1 MNETPKHIGIIMDG
15 NGRWATQR
23 GLARTEGHLEGVKTT
38 KKIVKAAS
46 DLGIK
51 YLSLYVFSTE
61 NWRRTQEE
69 VGFLMNLI
77 TMHLRDEYNF
87 YRENKI
93 RVVHSGN
100 LAGLNDAVQKEISG
114 VEQDTRSFTR
124 GLTLNLLINY
134 GGRDEIIRA
143 VGRLLNKNEKISEE
157 MLSTALDQNEFPDLD
172 LIIRTAG
179 EQRLSNFM
187 IWQAS
192 YAEYYFMDKL
202 WPDFTSEDL
211 VQAMQVY
218 AQRHRRFGAN

>member
-1 MNETPKHIGIIMDG
+1 MNEIPKHIGIIMDG

-77 TMHLRDEYNF
+77 TVHLRDEYNF

-100 LAGLNDAVQKEISG
+100 LAGLSDAVQKELSG
-114 VEQDTRSFTR
+114 VEQDTRSFTQ

-143 VGRLLNKNEKISEE
+143 VGRLINKNEKINEE
-157 MLSTALDQNEFPDLD
+157 MLGTALDQSEFPDLD

>member
-1 MNETPKHIGIIMDG
+1 MDG

-77 TMHLRDEYNF
+77 TVHLRDEYNF

-100 LAGLNDAVQKEISG
+100 LAGLSDAVQKEISG
-114 VEQDTRSFTR
+114 VEQDTRSFTQ

-143 VGRLLNKNEKISEE
+143 VGRLINKNEKISEE
-157 MLSTALDQNEFPDLD
+157 TLSAALDQNEFPDLD

-202 WPDFTSEDL
+202 WPDFTNEDL
-211 VQAMQVY
+211 VRAMQSY
-218 AQRHRRFGAN
+218 AQRYRRFGAN

>member
-1 MNETPKHIGIIMDG
+1 MDG

-77 TMHLRDEYNF
+77 TVHLRDEYNF

-100 LAGLNDAVQKEISG
+100 LAGLSDAVQKEISG
-114 VEQDTRSFTR
+114 VEQDTRSFTQ

-143 VGRLLNKNEKISEE
+143 VGRLINKNEKISEE
-157 MLSTALDQNEFPDLD
+157 TLSAALDQNEFPDLD

>member
-1 MNETPKHIGIIMDG
+1 MNEIPKHIGIIMDG

-77 TMHLRDEYNF
+77 TVHLRDEYNF

-100 LAGLNDAVQKEISG
+100 LAGLSDAVQKEISG
-114 VEQDTRSFTR
+114 VEQDTRSFTQ

-143 VGRLLNKNEKISEE
+143 VGRLINKNEKISEE
-157 MLSTALDQNEFPDLD
+157 TLSAALDQNEFPDLD

-202 WPDFTSEDL
+202 WPDFTNEDL
-211 VQAMQVY
+211 VRAMQSY
-218 AQRHRRFGAN
+218 AQRYRRFGAN